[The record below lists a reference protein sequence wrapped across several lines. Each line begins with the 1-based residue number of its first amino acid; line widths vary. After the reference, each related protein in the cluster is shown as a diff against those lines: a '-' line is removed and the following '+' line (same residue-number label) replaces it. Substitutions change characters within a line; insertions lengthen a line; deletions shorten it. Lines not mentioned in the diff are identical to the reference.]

1 MTCSARPI
9 ILYHAQICGQP
20 LNIKCKSVTELA
32 STSLGK
38 KKKKTT
44 CHSDYIYEKLGP
56 TVKGIRKKKKNR
68 VSLSLL
74 LLESQNGL
82 GWNGPQRSSSSRPPA
97 AGRITNGQIKHQV
110 RLPGIPSNLALNIH
124 RDRASTSSQAAC
136 SSSSLP
142 SP

>member
-1 MTCSARPI
+1 MLCQANYTVSCLDLWST
-9 ILYHAQICGQP
+9 ILNVNQSQ
-20 LNIKCKSVTELA
+20 
-32 STSLGK
+32 SLHQLPQEK
-38 KKKKTT
+38 KKQKQTT
-44 CHSDYIYEKLGP
+44 CHSDYIYEKIGP

-74 LLESQNGL
+74 LLESQNDL

-97 AGRITNGQIKHQV
+97 AGRITNGQIKHQI
-110 RLPGIPSNLALNIH
+110 RLPGIPSNLAMNIH
-124 RDRASTSSQAAC
+124 RDRAPTSSQAAC

>member
-1 MTCSARPI
+1 MLCQANYTVSCLDLWST
-9 ILYHAQICGQP
+9 ILNVNQSQ
-20 LNIKCKSVTELA
+20 
-32 STSLGK
+32 SLHQLPQEK
-38 KKKKTT
+38 KKKKQPDIVT
-44 CHSDYIYEKLGP
+44 YEKLGP